1 MEVRLSDARKSISR
15 SRQLVKISVV
25 LIAALILGCVIALW
39 GLRLG
44 TITDTQDDNH
54 RLGVVLAEQTARTFQ
69 AVDLALKE
77 LSERIVNG
85 GIQDD
90 ITLHTVFG
98 LWDVHEALVR
108 RLVDLPQA
116 GSFAI
121 VDSQGHLVNQTRQ
134 WPNPAYSLLDRAYFQ
149 HFKTVSDPTA
159 WLSEPLV
166 SRSTSKLSTVVLA
179 RRVTAR
185 DGTFLGVV
193 FAGIQLSYFDTLFAK
208 TGFSDGTG
216 ITILRDDGVFLVH
229 FPAVAGISGTRMPTT
244 SRWYEM
250 VGFGG
255 GHYRSPGF
263 GDNPGARWVSVHPL
277 SIYPIVVNVTRLES
291 AALAR
296 WWREVLL
303 ISGGAFSVTIGFGI
317 LLLVLTRQIA
327 IIEKSQLRIHEQV
340 DTMRTN
346 ELHLAEQSAL
356 LETTLE
362 HMNQGLIM
370 ADASGNV
377 AVCNRRAVELLGL
390 PAAMMASRPR
400 FVDVVAFQWQQ
411 GEFAGLPVGSP
422 DPALLFDHQAMYE
435 RRRPNG
441 IMLEVRIAALP
452 GGGMVRTYADITA
465 RSAAEEMLGVAAS
478 HDQLTGLL
486 NRNGFGIRRDAAVA
500 AARRD
505 STTLAVLCLDLDRF
519 KAVNDTLGHDAGDK
533 LLLLAAQRM
542 RESARS
548 ADVVAR
554 LGGDEFAIILENV
567 DLAGAEQTCGRLL
580 DSIRAPFA
588 IDGEIVRIGVSIGV
602 AIYPADASTPE
613 QLLRNA
619 DTALYKAKAAGRDT
633 WCAYAAEDGQRQY
646 EAMALE
652 LDFRTAVAL
661 GQFFLVY
668 QPICETITGSP
679 VAFEALVRWNHPT
692 RGVISPAEFIP
703 IAEEI
708 GLIVPLGRWVIETA
722 CAEAAT
728 WAIPM
733 RIAVNLSPAQFRED
747 ELVLFIREVLSQTG
761 LSPARLELEV
771 TEGLLL
777 DDTEN
782 VVKTMQALRAMGIRM
797 ILDDFG
803 TAHSNLSYLRGFP
816 FEAVKIDRSFM
827 RALNTDRQARAL
839 VEAILAMARA
849 LGLEVVGEGVETR
862 EQLALL
868 RHLQCRFVQ
877 GYLLGRPAAA
887 QETRDRIWKLAASY
901 VGVTSPGSAQ
911 RPALSA

>member
-1 MEVRLSDARKSISR
+1 
-15 SRQLVKISVV
+15 
-25 LIAALILGCVIALW
+25 
-39 GLRLG
+39 
-44 TITDTQDDNH
+44 
-54 RLGVVLAEQTARTFQ
+54 
-69 AVDLALKE
+69 
-77 LSERIVNG
+77 
-85 GIQDD
+85 
-90 ITLHTVFG
+90 
-98 LWDVHEALVR
+98 
-108 RLVDLPQA
+108 
-116 GSFAI
+116 
-121 VDSQGHLVNQTRQ
+121 
-134 WPNPAYSLLDRAYFQ
+134 
-149 HFKTVSDPTA
+149 
-159 WLSEPLV
+159 
-166 SRSTSKLSTVVLA
+166 
-179 RRVTAR
+179 
-185 DGTFLGVV
+185 
-193 FAGIQLSYFDTLFAK
+193 
-208 TGFSDGTG
+208 
-216 ITILRDDGVFLVH
+216 
-229 FPAVAGISGTRMPTT
+229 
-244 SRWYEM
+244 
-250 VGFGG
+250 
-255 GHYRSPGF
+255 
-263 GDNPGARWVSVHPL
+263 
-277 SIYPIVVNVTRLES
+277 
-291 AALAR
+291 
-296 WWREVLL
+296 
-303 ISGGAFSVTIGFGI
+303 
-317 LLLVLTRQIA
+317 
-327 IIEKSQLRIHEQV
+327 
-340 DTMRTN
+340 
-346 ELHLAEQSAL
+346 
-356 LETTLE
+356 
-362 HMNQGLIM
+362 
-370 ADASGNV
+370 
-377 AVCNRRAVELLGL
+377 
-390 PAAMMASRPR
+390 
-400 FVDVVAFQWQQ
+400 
-411 GEFAGLPVGSP
+411 
-422 DPALLFDHQAMYE
+422 
-435 RRRPNG
+435 
-441 IMLEVRIAALP
+441 
-452 GGGMVRTYADITA
+452 
-465 RSAAEEMLGVAAS
+465 
-478 HDQLTGLL
+478 
-486 NRNGFGIRRDAAVA
+486 
-500 AARRD
+500 
-505 STTLAVLCLDLDRF
+505 
-519 KAVNDTLGHDAGDK
+519 DK

-567 DLAGAEQTCGRLL
+567 DQAGAEQTCGRLL

-868 RHLQCRFVQ
+868 RQALVQ
-877 GYLLGRPAAA
+877 MTCPPILGP
-887 QETRDRIWKLAASY
+887 SY
-901 VGVTSPGSAQ
+901 EPKAV
-911 RPALSA
+911 